1 MSQLLIASHLSWS
14 DDLWL
19 MTNALC
25 NPDDIYHHMSS
36 GWIWHIIWMNY
47 CISIMSSGWHTL
59 PLLSHADEMTNFVGI
74 QDLVGKPLSKTKTKF
89 CANPLNTGW
98 QVKFN
103 RRNIYHVHDLQS
115 RAFLILKCVNYLSR
129 NPNAPINMISRTW
142 CNEATIQAW
151 LVLAFPT
158 TCVISVLGYGR
169 KWYECI
175 SYYLK

>member
-1 MSQLLIASHLSWS
+1 
-14 DDLWL
+14 

-25 NPDDIYHHMSS
+25 HPDDIYNHMSS
-36 GWIWHIIWMNY
+36 GWLWHLIWMSY
-47 CISIMSSGWHTL
+47 CSIMSSWWHTL
-59 PLLSHADEMTNFVGI
+59 SLLSNADEIANFDFSQHAVAL

-103 RRNIYHVHDLQS
+103 RRNIYHVHVLQC
-115 RAFLILKCVNYLSR
+115 RAFLTLKCFIYLSR
-129 NPNAPINMISRTW
+129 NSNAPINMISSTW

-151 LVLAFPT
+151 SVLAFPT

-169 KWYECI
+169 NWLYEFI